1 MEEAMRGFQSDWL
14 NVTQGMQ
21 REMER
26 LLDYIGSSKP
36 PSVYFGQIWEPAVD
50 IYETA
55 TEVVVVAELA
65 GVDQNDIEI
74 VADGNSLVIRGQ
86 RREVAPRGRKNYYQM
101 EIHAGP
107 FERRIRLP
115 ARIDPEKTK
124 ASHENGMLE
133 IVLAKARPEQII
145 HVSVKAFDEF

>member
-1 MEEAMRGFQSDWL
+1 MRGFQSDWL

-21 REMER
+21 KEMER
-26 LLDYIGSSKP
+26 LLDYLGSSKP
-36 PSVYFGQIWEPAVD
+36 PSVHFGQMWEPAVD

-65 GVDQNDIEI
+65 GVNQNDIEI
-74 VADGNSLVIRGQ
+74 IIDNNSLIIRGQ
-86 RREVAPRGRKNYYQM
+86 RKEVAVRGRRNYYQM

-115 ARIDPEKTK
+115 ARIDPDKTK

-133 IVLAKARPEQII
+133 IVLAKARTEQTI
-145 HVSVKAFDEF
+145 HVSVKTFGEF